1 MHILLV
7 EDDPK
12 LGPLLQY
19 KLNQEYHTV
28 TWVSESELAMEYVQE
43 SHYDLYI
50 LDWMMPKKSGLMLCE
65 EIRASNDQTPIL
77 MLTARDAIDDRV
89 TGLTRGADDYLI
101 KPFAFEELFARI
113 HALTRR
119 IPVAINQEQTCQY
132 AGITLDWQ
140 THEVYREGQLLT
152 LTKKEFQLLDFF
164 LRHAEKVLTRDQ
176 IVNYVWG
183 LDATITR
190 NAVDAAIKL
199 LRKKVDDGFSHKLI
213 HNVRGVGYR
222 LYVAG
227 ENERV

>member
-12 LGPLLQY
+12 LGPLIQY
-19 KLNQEYHTV
+19 KLSQEYHTV
-28 TWVSESELAMEYVQE
+28 EWVSDPELAMEYVQQT
-43 SHYDLYI
+43 HYDLYI
-50 LDWMMPKKSGLMLCE
+50 LDWMMPKKSGLKLCE

-89 TGLTRGADDYLI
+89 TGLNRGADDYLV

-119 IPVAINQEQTCQY
+119 IPVFMNQEQTCEY
-132 AGITLDWQ
+132 AGITLNRL
-140 THEVYREGQLLT
+140 TYEVYREGQLLP

-164 LRHAEKVLTRDQ
+164 LRHAEKVLNRDQ

-183 LDATITR
+183 VDATITP

-199 LRKKVDDGFSHKLI
+199 LRKKVVDGFPHKLI

-227 ENERV
+227 ENECV

>member
-12 LGPLLQY
+12 LGPLIQY
-19 KLNQEYHTV
+19 KLNQGYHTV
-28 TWVSESELAMEYVQE
+28 EWVADPELVMDYLQQA
-43 SHYDLYI
+43 HYDLYI

-119 IPVAINQEQTCQY
+119 IPVAINQEKTCEY
-132 AGITLDWQ
+132 AGITLDRQ

-152 LTKKEFQLLDFF
+152 LTKKEFQLLEFF
-164 LRHAEKVLTRDQ
+164 LRNAEKVLTREQ
-176 IVNYVWG
+176 ILNYVWG
-183 LDATITR
+183 LDATITP

-199 LRKKVDDGFSHKLI
+199 LRKKVDDGFPNKLI
-213 HNVRGVGYR
+213 HNVRGIGYR
-222 LYVAG
+222 LFLSE
-227 ENERV
+227 ENESV